1 MLVEIETAWSASGYL
16 LVCFS
21 AGYFIHDTVD
31 IVVSKQTRAS
41 WEYLVHHVMAMG
53 AFFSGI
59 FWKRFVGGGVL
70 TLLVEVSN
78 IFLTLR
84 MMMKI
89 NNAQDL
95 LLYKVNKYINLVM
108 YFLFRLAPQ
117 AYLTKFFLQY
127 AGQRTLGTFLLAILL
142 MLDLMIII
150 YFSRLLRSDF
160 CPERAPR
167 RQQKDK
173 FLTE

>member
-1 MLVEIETAWSASGYL
+1 MPANSASLDCPGTGGGPGDPRVSSGADCAEGLPPSSSPSLWQSPEMLVEIETAWSLSGYL

-31 IVVSKQTRAS
+31 IVISHQARAS

-78 IFLTLR
+78 IFLTMR

-89 NNAQDL
+89 NNAQDF
-95 LLYKVNKYINLVM
+95 LLYRVNNM
-108 YFLFRLAPQ
+108 Q
-117 AYLTKFFLQY
+117 AK
-127 AGQRTLGTFLLAILL
+127 GPWGP
-142 MLDLMIII
+142 
-150 YFSRLLRSDF
+150 F
-160 CPERAPR
+160 CWPYCSCWM
-167 RQQKDK
+167 
-173 FLTE
+173 